1 MAVPF
6 YINFDTKGIDI
17 INTVI
22 PIKTQDYNQYLSFMI
37 DKSYLSEYISS
48 NSSKIEKLCMKEELS
63 SISQEDEAVVI
74 RYLLDIMRTHDI
86 ITEEDYQAVLYKYN

>member
-1 MAVPF
+1 MTVPF
-6 YINFDTKGIDI
+6 YINFYTKGIDV
-17 INTVI
+17 INTVM

-63 SISQEDEAVVI
+63 NISQEDEAVVI

-86 ITEEDYQAVLYKYN
+86 ITEEEYQAVLYKYN